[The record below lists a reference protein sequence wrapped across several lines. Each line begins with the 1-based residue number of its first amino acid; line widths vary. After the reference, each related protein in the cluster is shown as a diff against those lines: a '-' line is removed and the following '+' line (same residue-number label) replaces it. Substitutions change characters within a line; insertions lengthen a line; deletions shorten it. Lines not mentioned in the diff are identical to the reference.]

1 MAQDY
6 FVDSLTV
13 DPEVCPSQVLSHVEP
28 KVTELMNEGLCREFS
43 ERDIRCDVPNGSLEG
58 TWPRW
63 LLSPVLSETL
73 GHIEHRH
80 SGCDPEVL
88 L

>member
-28 KVTELMNEGLCREFS
+28 KVTESDE
-43 ERDIRCDVPNGSLEG
+43 
-58 TWPRW
+58 
-63 LLSPVLSETL
+63 
-73 GHIEHRH
+73 
-80 SGCDPEVL
+80 
-88 L
+88 